1 MSITKQ
7 INVFKNQKS
16 NMRAAGLQN
25 GRRDQERGQFKG
37 QLLKFIFVENFNI
50 SQLNIIF
57 GQEI

>member
-1 MSITKQ
+1 MTKQ

-50 SQLNIIF
+50 SQLSIIF
-57 GQEI
+57 GQVI

>member
-1 MSITKQ
+1 MTKQ
-7 INVFKNQKS
+7 INVLKNQKS

-25 GRRDQERGQFKG
+25 DRRDH
-37 QLLKFIFVENFNI
+37 ISVENFNI